1 MASSRHRGK
10 IVLVWYS
17 LYSIIV
23 RNLSMSN
30 KCFTPEQNSGV
41 IRLSR
46 VRHLSFLHLS
56 WMVCNNVCLCSAN
69 QVYYSLLLQQFHKLL
84 LGRKI
89 IVDEYAYATI
99 FSIYIMLTVACPAST
114 LRRWHATVILDPPLY
129 SELSTLTLGIG
140 MANVQ

>member
-1 MASSRHRGK
+1 MASSRYRGK

-30 KCFTPEQNSGV
+30 KCFRPEQNSGV

-56 WMVCNNVCLCSAN
+56 WMVCRSMLRESSVLFSSSSA
-69 QVYYSLLLQQFHKLL
+69 VSHKLL

-99 FSIYIMLTVACPAST
+99 FAIYIRQTVACPAFT
-114 LRRWHATVILDPPLY
+114 LRRLHATVILDPPLY